1 MGNLIH
7 VQASASQCVPAL
19 RRTPWS
25 ANTAPKQCSQSWCS
39 QMRHSKKSV
48 PFPPCSWIPKKCQW
62 IRIDSETREIRCT
75 WETGNTKNV
84 HTQICDSGCEFVT
97 KGAYSDLPLLCRCE
111 DWCEVGGWACA
122 SYNKSSLRSW
132 AGEGVNGWIPSVEA
146 ISTNVWASCNGT
158 DKDTKTSDRFQLP
171 WWLGKCCEN
180 LWKWSLHEIL

>member
-7 VQASASQCVPAL
+7 LHASASQCVPAL

-84 HTQICDSGCEFVT
+84 HTQICDSGCEFMT
-97 KGAYSDLPLLCRCE
+97 EGGYPICRCYADVRIDVRLVGE
-111 DWCEVGGWACA
+111 RVHLITRAAWGAGQVKGWMAGYQVYRQFRLMCELPAMVQ
-122 SYNKSSLRSW
+122 
-132 AGEGVNGWIPSVEA
+132 
-146 ISTNVWASCNGT
+146 
-158 DKDTKTSDRFQLP
+158 TKTQRRRIVSSFHGD
-171 WWLGKCCEN
+171 
-180 LWKWSLHEIL
+180 